1 MFWEEY
7 RDASGLCRDG
17 IRQVKTQLELDFSKE
32 QERLVQ
38 FRRLELGEQ
47 CPSHCKQRS
56 GSLTPEKPEHL

>member
-32 QERLVQ
+32 EQERLVQ
-38 FRRLELGEQ
+38 FGR
-47 CPSHCKQRS
+47 
-56 GSLTPEKPEHL
+56 